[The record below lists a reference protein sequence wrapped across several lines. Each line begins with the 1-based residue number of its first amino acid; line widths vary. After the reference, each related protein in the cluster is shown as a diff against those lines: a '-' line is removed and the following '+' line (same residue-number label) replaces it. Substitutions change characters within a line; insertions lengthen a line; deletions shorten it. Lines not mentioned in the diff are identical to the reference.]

1 MIFSRE
7 EYLSRLA
14 KVKKSM
20 DQKNM
25 DVIILIDPSNMH
37 YLTGYDGWSFY
48 VPQGIIVALELN
60 EPIWFGRRQDSK
72 GAKIT
77 TYLQDKNIIYYP
89 EDLIQSPHQHI
100 LMILFHLLFMRII
113 GQTKI
118 LVLKWMLITTLQKII
133 ID

>member
-1 MIFSRE
+1 MIFSKE

-14 KVKKSM
+14 KVKNSM

-25 DVIILIDPSNMH
+25 DVIILTDPSNMN

-48 VPQGIIVALELN
+48 VPQGIIVALELD

-72 GAKIT
+72 GAKVT
-77 TYLQDKNIIYYP
+77 TYLQIKISFIIQKI
-89 EDLIQSPHQHI
+89 LFNHHQHI
-100 LMILFHLLFMRII
+100 LMILSRLLFMRII
-113 GQTKI
+113 GQIKI
-118 LVLKWMLITTLQKII
+118 LVLKWMHIITLLKII